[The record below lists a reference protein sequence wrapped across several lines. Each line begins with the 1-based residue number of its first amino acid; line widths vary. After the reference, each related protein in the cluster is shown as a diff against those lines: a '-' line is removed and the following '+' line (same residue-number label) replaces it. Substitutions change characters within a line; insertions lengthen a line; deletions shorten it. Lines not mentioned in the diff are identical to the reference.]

1 VYIFPYALSKIMQ
14 FNGLAKNEISLKK
27 CSHMKYPKIFFFVI
41 LIFTSAILL
50 SNQLQSTED
59 VSILVNDSGPFIGTS
74 IPHQSGYDGSGIT
87 ISIIDTGIEL
97 NHPDFD
103 DKIIGGYDFIDN
115 DEIPE
120 DANGHGTQVAGI
132 IASNGDLKGI
142 APGSKILMYKV
153 SEDGESVPTDLIIKA
168 IEKSIED
175 GANIINISLGV
186 NQTNTKIDQVVNK
199 AVKNNIFVVTAAGN
213 FGPEL
218 STIGSPGINP
228 NAITVGATF
237 NNVAS
242 SLVATFE
249 IDDKTFNVF
258 PMVGTQVLTDPI
270 TSQILFGKYGKADD
284 LLGNNFEGSI
294 LLIQRGSDIEGEI
307 VYFSDKEK
315 NAANAGARAI
325 IVYNNQPGIFFG
337 ELIHEYV
344 DEGYEPTIPALSV
357 SRDDGLIIREILQ
370 SGTEGTLDVFYHP
383 DFVAYFSS
391 RGPVSPFYIKPD
403 LVAPGAFI
411 NTTDIDGNYKISSGT
426 SFAAPHV
433 AGTAALILQ
442 KNPELT
448 PQEVKSILMTTTDI
462 VYDQFDDRFPIDVS
476 GNGRVNASNAINAEL
491 IITPPNLIFDLS
503 SANQIQTKDL
513 EIRGIDDQAISIS
526 IRFEEND
533 AADFDYSLDDK
544 NMTINAK
551 LTEQNLGY
559 FESRIIIS
567 HNEIDYHIP
576 VMIRVSEGA
585 ITVNENGG
593 KFNVD
598 ISSPSSW
605 SYAKISV
612 INQETGKIITDSI
625 TPSKN
630 PEMMVSQP
638 GKYWIEAKIKDNDKT
653 LSAYASIHVKTIE
666 HDEKSLGNMLNL
678 PEKTILIIS
687 VIMIVTVI
695 VGLSIRRK

>member
-1 VYIFPYALSKIMQ
+1 MLHQ
-14 FNGLAKNEISLKK
+14 
-27 CSHMKYPKIFFFVI
+27 KIFFLTILVFTGAI
-41 LIFTSAILL
+41 LIS
-50 SNQLQSTED
+50 SQLQSTENI
-59 VSILVNDSGPFIGTS
+59 SILVNDSGPFIGTS
-74 IPHQSGYDGSGIT
+74 IPYQSGYDGSGIV
-87 ISIIDTGIEL
+87 ISIIDTGIDL
-97 NHPDFD
+97 NHPDLD
-103 DKIIGGYDFIDN
+103 GQIIGGYDFVDN
-115 DEIPE
+115 DEVPE
-120 DANGHGTQVAGI
+120 DVNGHGTQVAGI
-132 IASNGDLKGI
+132 IASNGNLKGI
-142 APGSKILMYKV
+142 APNSKILMYKV
-153 SEDGESVPTDLIIKA
+153 SEDGESVPSNLIIKA

-175 GANIINISLGV
+175 GADIINISLGI
-186 NQTNTKIDQVVNK
+186 NQTNTKIDQAVNK
-199 AVKNNIFVVTAAGN
+199 AIKNNIFVVTAAGN

-237 NNVAS
+237 NNVTS
-242 SLVATFE
+242 SLVSTFE
-249 IDDKTFNVF
+249 IESKTFNVF
-258 PMVGTQVLTDPI
+258 PMVGTKALTEPI
-270 TSQILFGKYGKADD
+270 TSQIIFGKYGKVDD

-294 LLIQRGSDIEGEI
+294 LLIQRGSDIEDEI

-315 NAANAGARAI
+315 NAANVGAKAVL
-325 IVYNNQPGIFFG
+325 VYNNEPGIFFG

-344 DEGYEPTIPALSV
+344 DEGYEPTIPALSL

-370 SGTEGTLDVFYHP
+370 SDTKGTLDVFYHP

-411 NTTDIDGNYKISSGT
+411 NTTDTNGNYKISSGT

-448 PQEVKSILMTTTDI
+448 PQELKSILMTTTDI
-462 VYDQFDDRFPIDVS
+462 VYDQFNDRFPIEVS
-476 GNGRVNASNAINAEL
+476 GNGRISASNAINAEL
-491 IITPPNLIFDLS
+491 IIMPPNLIFDLS

-513 EIRGIDDQAISIS
+513 EISGIDDQSISIS

-559 FESRIIIS
+559 FESRIIIN

-576 VMIRVSEGA
+576 VMVRVSEGA
-585 ITVNENGG
+585 ITVNEDGG
-593 KFNVD
+593 KLNVG

-605 SYAKISV
+605 SYAKISI
-612 INQETGKIITDSI
+612 INQETGKMFAESI
-625 TPSKN
+625 VPGKN
-630 PEMMVSQP
+630 LEMAVSQP
-638 GKYWIEAKIKDNDKT
+638 GEYWIEAKIKDDDRT
-653 LSAYASIHVKTIE
+653 LSAYASIQVKKIG
-666 HDEKSLGNMLNL
+666 HDEKDLANTLNL
-678 PEKTILIIS
+678 PEKPILIIAA
-687 VIMIVTVI
+687 IMIVTTV
-695 VGLSIRRK
+695 VGLSIRRR

>member
-1 VYIFPYALSKIMQ
+1 MIYQ
-14 FNGLAKNEISLKK
+14 
-27 CSHMKYPKIFFFVI
+27 KIFFLVI
-41 LIFTSAILL
+41 LVFTGAILI
-50 SNQLQSTED
+50 SSQLQSTENI
-59 VSILVNDSGPFIGTS
+59 SILVNDSGPFIGTS
-74 IPHQSGYDGSGIT
+74 IPYQSGYDGSGII
-87 ISIIDTGIEL
+87 ISIIDTGIDL
-97 NHPDFD
+97 NHPDLNGQ
-103 DKIIGGYDFIDN
+103 IIGGYDFVDN
-115 DEIPE
+115 DEVPE
-120 DANGHGTQVAGI
+120 DINGHGTQVAGI
-132 IASNGDLKGI
+132 IASNGNLKGI
-142 APGSKILMYKV
+142 APNSKILMYKV
-153 SEDGESVPTDLIIKA
+153 SEDGESVPSNLIIKA

-175 GANIINISLGV
+175 GADIINISLGI
-186 NQTNTKIDQVVNK
+186 NQTNTKIDQAVNK
-199 AVKNNIFVVTAAGN
+199 AIKNNIFVVTAAGN

-237 NNVAS
+237 NNVTS

-249 IDDKTFNVF
+249 IEDKTFNVF
-258 PMVGTQVLTDPI
+258 PMVGTQALTDPI
-270 TSQILFGKYGKADD
+270 TSQIIFGKYGKIDD
-284 LLGNNFEGSI
+284 LFGNNFEGSI

-315 NAANAGARAI
+315 NAANVGAKAI
-325 IVYNNQPGIFFG
+325 IVYNNEPGIFFG

-370 SGTEGTLDVFYHP
+370 SDTKGILDVFYHP

-411 NTTDIDGNYKISSGT
+411 NTTDTNGNYKISSGT

-462 VYDQFDDRFPIDVS
+462 VYDQFNDRFPIDVS
-476 GNGRVNASNAINAEL
+476 GTGRISASNAINAEL

-513 EIRGIDDQAISIS
+513 EIRGIDDQSISIS

-559 FESRIIIS
+559 FESRIIIN

-576 VMIRVSEGA
+576 VMVRVSEGA
-585 ITVNENGG
+585 ITVNEDDG
-593 KFNVD
+593 KFNVG

-612 INQETGKIITDSI
+612 INQETGKIVTESI

-630 PEMMVSQP
+630 PGITVSQP
-638 GKYWIEAKIKDNDKT
+638 GEYWIEAKIKDGAKT
-653 LSAYASIHVKTIE
+653 LSAYASIQVKKIG
-666 HDEKSLGNMLNL
+666 HDEKDLANALNL
-678 PEKTILIIS
+678 PEKPILIIAA
-687 VIMIVTVI
+687 IMIVTAV
-695 VGLSIRRK
+695 VGLSIRRR

>member
-1 VYIFPYALSKIMQ
+1 MQ
-14 FNGLAKNEISLKK
+14 
-27 CSHMKYPKIFFFVI
+27 YQKIFFLAI
-41 LIFTSAILL
+41 LISISAVLI
-50 SNQLQSTED
+50 SNQLQSTD
-59 VSILVNDSGPFIGTS
+59 NISILVNNSGPFIGTS
-74 IPHQSGYDGSGIT
+74 ISYQNGYDGSGIVV
-87 ISIIDTGIEL
+87 SIIDTGIDL
-97 NHPDFD
+97 NHPDLEGQ
-103 DKIIGGYDFIDN
+103 IIGGYDFVDN

-120 DANGHGTQVAGI
+120 DTNGHGTQVAGI
-132 IASNGDLKGI
+132 IASNGNLKGI
-142 APGSKILMYKV
+142 APNSKILMYKV
-153 SEDGESVPTDLIIKA
+153 SEDGESVPSHLIIKA

-175 GANIINISLGV
+175 NADIINISLGI

-237 NNVAS
+237 NNVTS
-242 SLVATFE
+242 SIVSTFE
-249 IDDKTFNVF
+249 IEGKTFNVF
-258 PMVGTQVLTDPI
+258 PMVGTQALTEPI
-270 TSQILFGKYGKADD
+270 TSQIIFGKYGRAND
-284 LLGNNFEGSI
+284 LLENDVEGSI
-294 LLIQRGSDIEGEI
+294 LLVERGSDVENEI

-315 NAANAGARAI
+315 NAANVGAMAI
-325 IVYNNQPGIFFG
+325 IVYNNEPGIFFG

-357 SRDDGLIIREILQ
+357 SRDDGLIIKEILQ
-370 SGTEGTLDVFYHP
+370 SGTKGTLDVFYHP

-411 NTTDIDGNYKISSGT
+411 NTTDNGGNYKISSGT

-462 VYDQFDDRFPIDVS
+462 VYDQFNDRFPIDVS
-476 GNGRVNASNAINAEL
+476 GNGRVNASNAISADL
-491 IITPPNLIFDLS
+491 IIMPPNLIFDLS

-513 EIRGIDDQAISIS
+513 EIRGIDDQSASV
-526 IRFEEND
+526 RFEENY
-533 AADFDYSLDDK
+533 AADFDYSLDGK

-551 LTEQNLGY
+551 LTQQNLGY

-576 VMIRVSEGA
+576 IIVRVSEGA
-585 ITVNENGG
+585 ITINEDGG
-593 KFNVD
+593 KLGIDV
-598 ISSPSSW
+598 SSPSSW
-605 SYAKISV
+605 SYAKLSI
-612 INQETGKIITDSI
+612 INQETGKTFTDSI
-625 TPSKN
+625 
-630 PEMMVSQP
+630 VP
-638 GKYWIEAKIKDNDKT
+638 GKNSELTVYEQGEYWIEAKIKDDDRT
-653 LSAYASIHVKTIE
+653 LSAYATIQVEKIE
-666 HDEKSLGNMLNL
+666 HDEKNLANTLNL
-678 PEKTILIIS
+678 PEKPILIIS
-687 VIMIVTVI
+687 AIMIVTVI
-695 VGLSIRRK
+695 VGLSIRRR

>member
-1 VYIFPYALSKIMQ
+1 MLYQ
-14 FNGLAKNEISLKK
+14 
-27 CSHMKYPKIFFFVI
+27 KIFFLTVLVFTGAI
-41 LIFTSAILL
+41 LIS
-50 SNQLQSTED
+50 SQLQNTENI
-59 VSILVNDSGPFIGTS
+59 SILVNDSGPFIGTS
-74 IPHQSGYDGSGIT
+74 IPYQSGYDGSGII
-87 ISIIDTGIEL
+87 ISIIDTGIDL
-97 NHPDFD
+97 NHPDLD
-103 DKIIGGYDFIDN
+103 GQIIGGYDFVDN
-115 DEIPE
+115 DEMPE
-120 DANGHGTQVAGI
+120 DINGHGTQVAGI
-132 IASNGDLKGI
+132 IAANGNLKGI
-142 APGSKILMYKV
+142 APNSKILMYKV
-153 SEDGESVPTDLIIKA
+153 SEDGESVPSNLIIKA

-175 GANIINISLGV
+175 DADIINISLGI
-186 NQTNTKIDQVVNK
+186 NQTNTKIEQAVNK

-237 NNVAS
+237 NNVTS
-242 SLVATFE
+242 SLVSTFE
-249 IDDKTFNVF
+249 IEDKTFNVF
-258 PMVGTQVLTDPI
+258 PMVGTKALTEPI
-270 TSQILFGKYGKADD
+270 TSQIIFGKYGKVDD
-284 LLGNNFEGSI
+284 LLRNNFEGSI

-315 NAANAGARAI
+315 NAANVGAMAI
-325 IVYNNQPGIFFG
+325 IVYNNEPGIFFG

-370 SGTEGTLDVFYHP
+370 SDTKGNLDIFYHP

-411 NTTDIDGNYKISSGT
+411 NTTDTNGNYKISSGT

-462 VYDQFDDRFPIDVS
+462 VYDQFNDRFPIEVS
-476 GNGRVNASNAINAEL
+476 GNGRISASNAINAEL
-491 IITPPNLIFDLS
+491 IIIPPNLIFDLS

-513 EIRGIDDQAISIS
+513 EISGIGDQSISIS

-544 NMTINAK
+544 NMIINAK

-559 FESRIIIS
+559 FESRIIIN

-576 VMIRVSEGA
+576 VMVRVSEGA
-585 ITVNENGG
+585 ITVNEDGG
-593 KFNVD
+593 KFNVG

-605 SYAKISV
+605 SYAKISI
-612 INQETGKIITDSI
+612 INQETGKMFTDSI
-625 TPSKN
+625 
-630 PEMMVSQP
+630 VP
-638 GKYWIEAKIKDNDKT
+638 GKNSELVVYQSGEYWIEAKIKDDDKT
-653 LSAYASIHVKTIE
+653 LSAYATIQVEKIE
-666 HDEKSLGNMLNL
+666 HSEKNLSSMFNL
-678 PEKTILIIS
+678 PEKPILII
-687 VIMIVTVI
+687 VAIMIVTAI
-695 VGLSIRRK
+695 VGLSVRRR

>member
-1 VYIFPYALSKIMQ
+1 MQ
-14 FNGLAKNEISLKK
+14 
-27 CSHMKYPKIFFFVI
+27 YQKIFFLII
-41 LIFTSAILL
+41 LISISAVLI
-50 SNQLQSTED
+50 SNQLQSTENI
-59 VSILVNDSGPFIGTS
+59 SILVNNSGPFIGTS
-74 IPHQSGYDGSGIT
+74 VSYQSGYDGSGIVV
-87 ISIIDTGIEL
+87 SIIDTGIDL
-97 NHPDFD
+97 NHPDLEGQ
-103 DKIIGGYDFIDN
+103 IIGGYDFVDN

-120 DANGHGTQVAGI
+120 DTNGHGTQVAGI
-132 IASNGDLKGI
+132 IASNGNLKGI
-142 APGSKILMYKV
+142 APNSKILMYKV
-153 SEDGESVPTDLIIKA
+153 SEDGESVPSHLIIKA

-175 GANIINISLGV
+175 NADIINISLGI
-186 NQTNTKIDQVVNK
+186 NQTNTKIDQMVNK

-237 NNVAS
+237 NNVTS
-242 SLVATFE
+242 SLVSTFE
-249 IDDKTFNVF
+249 IEDKTFNVF
-258 PMVGTQVLTDPI
+258 PMVGTQALTEPI
-270 TSQILFGKYGKADD
+270 TSQIIFGKYGKVND
-284 LLGNNFEGSI
+284 LLENDVKGSI
-294 LLIQRGSDIEGEI
+294 LLIERGSDIENEI
-307 VYFSDKEK
+307 IYFSDKEK
-315 NAANAGARAI
+315 NAVNVGARAI
-325 IVYNNQPGIFFG
+325 IVYNNEPGIFFG

-370 SGTEGTLDVFYHP
+370 SDTKGKLDVFYHP

-411 NTTDIDGNYKISSGT
+411 NTTDTNGNYKISSGT

-462 VYDQFDDRFPIDVS
+462 VYDQFNDRFPVEVS
-476 GNGRVNASNAINAEL
+476 GNGRISASNAINAEL
-491 IITPPNLIFDLS
+491 IIIPPNLIFDLS

-513 EIRGIDDQAISIS
+513 EISGIDDQSISIS

-559 FESRIIIS
+559 FESRIIIN

-576 VMIRVSEGA
+576 VMVRVSEGA
-585 ITVNENGG
+585 ITVNEDGG

-598 ISSPSSW
+598 IASPSSW

-612 INQETGKIITDSI
+612 INQETGKIVTESI

-630 PEMMVSQP
+630 LEMTVSQP
-638 GKYWIEAKIKDNDKT
+638 GEYWIEAKIKDGAKT
-653 LSAYASIHVKTIE
+653 LSAYASIHVQTIE
-666 HDEKSLGNMLNL
+666 HDEKNLGNILNL
-678 PEKTILIIS
+678 PGKTILIIS
-687 VIMIVTVI
+687 AIMIVTVI
-695 VGLSIRRK
+695 VGLSVRRK